1 MINKLYDYYRSS
13 CSYRVRIALN
23 LKEIPYEKIPI
34 SLIDNDHH
42 SKDYQKMNPQAF
54 VPIWQDAHITLT
66 QSIAI
71 LEYLDEQYPN
81 NTKILPHEP
90 LLRAKARQL
99 ALIVACDMHPLNNLR
114 VKTYLE
120 NLSITDDEILVWYHH
135 WLKQGFDSIEVWLEN
150 DPYCVGDHISIA
162 DICLVPQIYNALR
175 FSFNMAPYPKI
186 ISIYEK
192 CQQHQAFIDA
202 EP

>member
-23 LKEIPYEKIPI
+23 IKEIAYEKITI
-34 SLIDNDHH
+34 SLIDNEHH
-42 SKDYQKMNPQAF
+42 SNDYQKINPQAF
-54 VPIWQDAHITLT
+54 VPIWQDANITLT

-81 NTKILPHEP
+81 TPKILPDEP
-90 LLRAKARQL
+90 LLRAKARQI

-114 VKTYLE
+114 VKTYLK
-120 NLSITDDEILVWYHH
+120 NLGITDDEILIWYHH
-135 WLKQGFDSIEVWLEN
+135 WLKQGFDSIEVWLGN

-175 FSFNMAPYPKI
+175 FSFNMTPYPKI
-186 ISIYEK
+186 ISIYEQ
-192 CQQHQAFIDA
+192 CQQNQAFIDA